1 MADGNGSAPLPVR
14 RRDIRARLE
23 SLGEAR
29 QASPSTARSNVPQVV
44 CLFVDPQ
51 PPNVRPTTKSSRW
64 RSVIPLTSFA
74 NGQRAPPSAI
84 RSMG

>member
-51 PPNVRPTTKSSRW
+51 PLGAERPTD
-64 RSVIPLTSFA
+64 
-74 NGQRAPPSAI
+74 G
-84 RSMG
+84 